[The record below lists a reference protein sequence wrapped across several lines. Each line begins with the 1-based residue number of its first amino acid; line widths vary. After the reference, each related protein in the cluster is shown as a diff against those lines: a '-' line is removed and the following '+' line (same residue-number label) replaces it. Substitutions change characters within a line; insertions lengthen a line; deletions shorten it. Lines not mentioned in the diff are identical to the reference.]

1 MIIYELRQPRKVCTS
16 PFAVWPGSRTSCFIT
31 LQTSSYF
38 NVSIFPIIII
48 IIYFSLSL
56 STELFFKFSN
66 IYIYILFLKNDLRDS
81 RSSLPFQEFSFFHLH
96 RLIIVLNEEKNVIRL
111 PLNFIFLRGQQNPL
125 FLPSIE
131 FIESWIYREN
141 EFFSEK
147 IYIHLDLGNLDKRS
161 NPILSKNQPNIK
173 ILIILLPPP
182 PPPPLFVATKKI
194 KQNEPLSVPH
204 YLSNPSTP
212 RGRRIRG
219 VEAR

>member
-1 MIIYELRQPRKVCTS
+1 MIFVTRGAL
-16 PFAVWPGSRTSCFIT
+16 SRSRNFF
-31 LQTSSYF
+31 SF
-38 NVSIFPIIII
+38 VSH
-48 IIYFSLSL
+48 L
-56 STELFFKFSN
+56 
-66 IYIYILFLKNDLRDS
+66 ILFSFEANRIHCFFP
-81 RSSLPFQEFSFFHLH
+81 RSNLS
-96 RLIIVLNEEKNVIRL
+96 N
-111 PLNFIFLRGQQNPL
+111 
-125 FLPSIE
+125 
-131 FIESWIYREN
+131 REN

>member
-38 NVSIFPIIII
+38 NVSIFQIIII

-56 STELFFKFSN
+56 YWTIFQIFEY
-66 IYIYILFLKNDLRDS
+66 IYIYIVFKKW
-81 RSSLPFQEFSFFHLH
+81 SSWLEELSPFQELFFFHLH

-147 IYIHLDLGNLDKRS
+147 KYIHLDLGNLDKRS

>member
-56 STELFFKFSN
+56 YWIIFQIFEY
-66 IYIYILFLKNDLRDS
+66 IYIYIVFKKW
-81 RSSLPFQEFSFFHLH
+81 SSWLEELSPFQEFSFFHLH

-131 FIESWIYREN
+131 FIESWKRIFLREN
-141 EFFSEK
+141 IYTSRSWKPWQTIQSDPLEK
-147 IYIHLDLGNLDKRS
+147 PAKYQNFNYPSPSSSSTTTLRS
-161 NPILSKNQPNIK
+161 HEKNKTERATVCPT
-173 ILIILLPPP
+173 
-182 PPPPLFVATKKI
+182 LFI
-194 KQNEPLSVPH
+194 QSL
-204 YLSNPSTP
+204 NPS
-212 RGRRIRG
+212 R
-219 VEAR
+219 